1 MTSQSRS
8 IVRPNTRYSSVSFVF
23 HLAIE
28 HKSPFLDTTKMDVND
43 VNGSVERNRLALKAS
58 PSARPLPVPDRL
70 LFPHQSHSQSPPR
83 LTLCQSITNADHG
96 TSHRFRTKEQARCA
110 HTPS

>member
-1 MTSQSRS
+1 
-8 IVRPNTRYSSVSFVF
+8 
-23 HLAIE
+23 
-28 HKSPFLDTTKMDVND
+28 MDVND

-70 LFPHQSHSQSPPR
+70 LIPHQSHSQFPPG
-83 LTLCQSITNADHG
+83 LTLCQRVTNADHG
-96 TSHRFRTKEQARCA
+96 TSHRFHTKEQARCA